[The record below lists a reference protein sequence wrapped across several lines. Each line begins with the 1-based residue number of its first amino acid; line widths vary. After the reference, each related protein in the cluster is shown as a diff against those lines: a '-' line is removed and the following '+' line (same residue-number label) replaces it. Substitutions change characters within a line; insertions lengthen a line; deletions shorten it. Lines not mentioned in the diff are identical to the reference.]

1 MACQTFVIDFI
12 INLNKLFNLFFR
24 LLRNSE
30 QILREDPEG
39 MDLEA
44 KKRPAKA
51 ASFAP
56 VKGDDT
62 KGKLSDMLVARV
74 SLDFK

>member
-1 MACQTFVIDFI
+1 M
-12 INLNKLFNLFFR
+12 
-24 LLRNSE
+24 
-30 QILREDPEG
+30 LREDPEG

-74 SLDFK
+74 SLDFKALYHHILISIKYSLT